1 MASKGKGKGK
11 LFTALPPSA
20 AAAIGS
26 TKQHEG
32 AMDNAYYVLAQMKNG
47 EWRKAKIIECLLSKD
62 YDSKKKKNEYS
73 YDYYVHYEGFDRR
86 MDNWIP
92 RSWIQPVNTKLKNNR
107 LMN

>member
-32 AMDNAYYVLAQMKNG
+32 AMDNAYYVLA
-47 EWRKAKIIECLLSKD
+47 
-62 YDSKKKKNEYS
+62 
-73 YDYYVHYEGFDRR
+73 
-86 MDNWIP
+86 
-92 RSWIQPVNTKLKNNR
+92 
-107 LMN
+107 